1 MFWKGITMHSK
12 ERGPRDLMRR
22 IERCAQDAMG
32 SLRSHLSEMSIPLR
46 LFCLALLLKP
56 LYVLPSGL
64 PQASDAVMLVACA
77 MILVPLGIKGIVRAA
92 DRLLVLFLIG
102 VLAVQ
107 SFYFFHLHSASFA
120 LFAAYYVF
128 NVIVVLAFRHVVKS
142 DSALWLIVQILR
154 FDVLLQVVSYVFGF
168 GRWYDAFRFMGTFN
182 DPNQLGFFMLCA
194 YVAVRIIVTK
204 RSFKPF
210 VLDEVLTAA
219 AILLSASTGALA
231 GMAVVFI
238 PRIAQAVRYVMNAG
252 RWGKIAVIACGA
264 CALLGVLWCAVFFA
278 MGASTGIFLL
288 DRVLQKVTKLFSLGS
303 SGTLATSQILA
314 DRNLDKLVLYPE
326 LMLFGAGE
334 GMFERFTL
342 SAMPLEVHSTL
353 PGILFYYGIVPF
365 ALLMV
370 WIVRNLFARRMT
382 LELAFIYAGFFL
394 ETFVLANQRQP
405 LFWIIIALGSLAWLD
420 DASRKD
426 SVDA

>member
-1 MFWKGITMHSK
+1 
-12 ERGPRDLMRR
+12 
-22 IERCAQDAMG
+22 MG
-32 SLRSHLSEMSIPLR
+32 SLRSHLRETSVPVR

-64 PQASDAVMLVACA
+64 PQASDAVMFVACV
-77 MILVPLGIKGIVRAA
+77 MILVPLGIKGIVQSV
-92 DRLLVLFLIG
+92 DRLLVVFLVG

-107 SFYFFHLHSASFA
+107 SFYFFQLHSASFV

-128 NVIVVLAFRHVVKS
+128 NVLVVLAFRRVMKS

-194 YVAVRIIVTK
+194 YIAVRVIVTK
-204 RSFKPF
+204 RSFKPL
-210 VLDEVLTAA
+210 VLDEVLTAIV
-219 AILLSASTGALA
+219 ILLSASTGSLV
-231 GMAVVFI
+231 GMVVVFI
-238 PRIAQAVRYVMNAG
+238 PRIAQAVRYVMNSG
-252 RWGKIAVIACGA
+252 RCGKIAVLICGA
-264 CALLGVLWCAVFFA
+264 CALFGALWCVVSFA
-278 MGASTGIFLL
+278 MGTSTGIFLL
-288 DRVLQKVTKLFSLGS
+288 DRVLQKITKLFSLGS
-303 SGTLATSQILA
+303 TGTLATSQILV

-326 LMLFGAGE
+326 LMLYGAGE

-342 SAMPLEVHSTL
+342 SATSLEVHSTL
-353 PGILFYYGIVPF
+353 PGILFYYGVVPF
-365 ALLMV
+365 ALLMA
-370 WIVRNLFARRMT
+370 WIVRNVFAKRLT

-405 LFWIIIALGSLAWLD
+405 LFWIIIVLGSLAWLN
-420 DASRKD
+420 DAPRKD
-426 SVDA
+426 LVDA